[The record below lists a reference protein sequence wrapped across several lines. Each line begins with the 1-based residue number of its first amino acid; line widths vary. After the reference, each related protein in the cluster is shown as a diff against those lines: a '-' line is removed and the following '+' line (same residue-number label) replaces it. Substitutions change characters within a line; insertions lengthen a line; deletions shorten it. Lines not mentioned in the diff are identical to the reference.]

1 MKNTF
6 SADTLKAKTF
16 EAGSW
21 RGVGSGSGS
30 SVKTSYVVLIKRIIR
45 HLRSRS

>member
-6 SADTLKAKTF
+6 SADTFKAKTF
-16 EAGSW
+16 ETGSW
-21 RGVGSGSGS
+21 QGVGSGSS
-30 SVKTSYVVLIKRIIR
+30 SSNTNIVVLIKRIIR